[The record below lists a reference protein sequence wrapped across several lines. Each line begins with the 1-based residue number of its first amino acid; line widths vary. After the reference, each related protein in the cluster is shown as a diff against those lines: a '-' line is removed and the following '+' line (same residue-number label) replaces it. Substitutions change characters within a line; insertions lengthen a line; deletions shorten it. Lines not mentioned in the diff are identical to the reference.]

1 LNEEVW
7 IVGRGKEGAVVI
19 SFPAMTVFAMMLN
32 SIRTWS
38 YFIYSQQETTYTELD
53 TRKMLDATNGFFN
66 IKCVNSAY

>member
-38 YFIYSQQETTYTELD
+38 SIAVKLLIITKLTHFLD
-53 TRKMLDATNGFFN
+53 F
-66 IKCVNSAY
+66 C

>member
-38 YFIYSQQETTYTELD
+38 S
-53 TRKMLDATNGFFN
+53 
-66 IKCVNSAY
+66 IKE